1 MSTKLPKQVL
11 ESADITA
18 IIQLILRERKAGT
31 WGGGTPC
38 GLASGR
44 IRSCASAGFAAMDR
58 ILSVDRSTWLSVGL
72 LPSHRLGPILV
83 RLNQERAVDSLTGA
97 IDLPLE
103 LAGVQATLSTHA
115 RFLYRAERRT
125 AEWRLFGFD
134 VVYSRDEL
142 TPAIAGETIAID
154 PSEVKGFR
162 SSYRLLG
169 YHLKTLGFSID
180 SGLAGED
187 RPDLVDALHEEL
199 FAWAGLPIAS

>member
-1 MSTKLPKQVL
+1 MRACFWPDSVVRVSWFRGNGPDFV
-11 ESADITA
+11 SGSIDMA
-18 IIQLILRERKAGT
+18 ERGV
-31 WGGGTPC
+31 
-38 GLASGR
+38 
-44 IRSCASAGFAAMDR
+44 AAK
-58 ILSVDRSTWLSVGL
+58 
-72 LPSHRLGPILV
+72 HRLGPILV
-83 RLNQERAVDSLTGA
+83 RLNQERAVDSLTA
-97 IDLPLE
+97 TIDLPLE

>member
-72 LPSHRLGPILV
+72 LPST
-83 RLNQERAVDSLTGA
+83 DW
-97 IDLPLE
+97 D
-103 LAGVQATLSTHA
+103 
-115 RFLYRAERRT
+115 RF
-125 AEWRLFGFD
+125 WSD
-134 VVYSRDEL
+134 
-142 TPAIAGETIAID
+142 
-154 PSEVKGFR
+154 
-162 SSYRLLG
+162 
-169 YHLKTLGFSID
+169 
-180 SGLAGED
+180 
-187 RPDLVDALHEEL
+187 
-199 FAWAGLPIAS
+199 